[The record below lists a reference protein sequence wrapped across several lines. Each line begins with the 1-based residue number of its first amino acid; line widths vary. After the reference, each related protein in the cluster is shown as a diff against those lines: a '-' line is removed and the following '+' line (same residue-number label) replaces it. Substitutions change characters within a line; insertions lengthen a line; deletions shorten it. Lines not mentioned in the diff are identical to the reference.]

1 MADVW
6 GSEESLESMNAFVK
20 KRNPDFQNF
29 RRATR
34 RWSTT
39 ISRASF
45 VVTIRSRRANFGSS
59 Q

>member
-29 RRATR
+29 RRR
-34 RWSTT
+34 NKEMVDDYLSG
-39 ISRASF
+39 
-45 VVTIRSRRANFGSS
+45 VVRGDD
-59 Q
+59 